1 MTYPNWFQQEAV
13 KFFNNYLND
22 YRDQSNLEFLQIGT
36 YTGDAS
42 VWLRENVLTNPTS
55 YLTDVDTWEGSD
67 EAVHKEWDWQ
77 SVEQVYDEKVAK
89 YSNVIK
95 HKSKS
100 VDFFNFTDKQY
111 DFIYIDGD
119 HTEDAVYLDACLA
132 WPLLKSGGI
141 MAFDDYHWN
150 HESGLDS
157 MRPGPAIDR
166 FVKENKDQLEILGF
180 GWQYWIKK
188 K

>member
-67 EAVHKEWDWQ
+67 EAVHKEWD
-77 SVEQVYDEKVAK
+77 
-89 YSNVIK
+89 
-95 HKSKS
+95 
-100 VDFFNFTDKQY
+100 
-111 DFIYIDGD
+111 
-119 HTEDAVYLDACLA
+119 
-132 WPLLKSGGI
+132 
-141 MAFDDYHWN
+141 
-150 HESGLDS
+150 
-157 MRPGPAIDR
+157 
-166 FVKENKDQLEILGF
+166 
-180 GWQYWIKK
+180 
-188 K
+188 